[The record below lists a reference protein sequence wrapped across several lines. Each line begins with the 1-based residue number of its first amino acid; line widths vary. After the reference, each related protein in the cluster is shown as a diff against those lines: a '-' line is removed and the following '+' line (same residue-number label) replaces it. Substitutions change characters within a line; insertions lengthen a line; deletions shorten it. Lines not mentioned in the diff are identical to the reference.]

1 MRLFAYERFHKS
13 HRHLPRLTQRK
24 VEKALSLL
32 AEDLRHPSLQVKP
45 VKGTRG
51 IWEAR
56 VDLHYRMTFEI
67 VGDAV
72 YLRVVGNHDEV
83 LRHPS

>member
-1 MRLFAYERFHKS
+1 MRIFSYERFHRS
-13 HRHLPRLTQRK
+13 YQHLPHSIQHKVDKQVALLTT
-24 VEKALSLL
+24 SP
-32 AEDLRHPSLQVKP
+32 RHPSLQVKRI
-45 VKGTRG
+45 KGTEG
-51 IWEAR
+51 LWEGR

-83 LRHPS
+83 LRRP